1 MRNTFQIAAPIAA
14 VFTLAGQLI
23 AGGFYLQLGNPDA
36 SPEARKA
43 GAVVTIKALGCGEPA
58 KATLKATAI
67 RLVNGKHE
75 EIPLS
80 LQKLSEPG
88 MFALTQQW
96 PKEGRWVIH
105 VEGQEKI
112 EGTPAYTY
120 TLFTAGPEGIDRSH
134 AKSNMKSFAPSDI
147 DAMLR

>member
-1 MRNTFQIAAPIAA
+1 MRNTLQIAAPLAA
-14 VFTLAGQLI
+14 VFTLAGQLM

-43 GAVVTIKALGCGEPA
+43 GAVVTIKATGCGEPA
-58 KATLKATAI
+58 KATIKATAI
-67 RLVNGKHE
+67 GRVEGKRK
-75 EIPLS
+75 EIPLNV
-80 LQKLSEPG
+80 QALSDPG

-105 VEGQEKI
+105 VEGAEKI
-112 EGTPAYTY
+112 NGTPAYTY
-120 TLFTAGPEGIDRSH
+120 TLFSAGPAGIDRYH
-134 AKSNMKSFAPSDI
+134 AKYDKNQFSPSEI